1 MVCENC
7 KGERFHTVYI
17 LSTPSKLKCDGCGS
31 VQDLKKTIKKGD
43 KDKKW
48 DSKEMEQDLS
58 ATTDSVKE

>member
-17 LSTPSKLKCDGCGS
+17 LSTPVKLKCDGCGS

-43 KDKKW
+43 KDKTCL
-48 DSKEMEQDLS
+48 KETERDLS
-58 ATTDSVKE
+58 VTTDSVKE